1 LSRGR
6 QQSVRCKR
14 AGSASVLSHAD
25 RSLVAQ
31 AGLVAAFQQHLAFDS
46 GNRPTRPRARHCG
59 SHLLPHRAVELF
71 PVPSMGVVAAP
82 GESSVGLPRH
92 PGCARGHRRGRNPI
106 GARQA
111 VERLP
116 EPLLLAAVSFG
127 EAGHRADH
135 SGAFGLGNVGAAIH
149 RILQC
154 PQLVPLPVGFR
165 VGPLP
170 LGLRGGRFGAA
181 PRRGEVAR
189 HRLRAADEDRRGR
202 CAHRGAMER
211 KS

>member
-1 LSRGR
+1 MPT
-6 QQSVRCKR
+6 
-14 AGSASVLSHAD
+14 VLSSRKPAWWPHFSSTL
-25 RSLVAQ
+25 RSTAVTARL
-31 AGLVAAFQQHLAFDS
+31 GLVLGIAVLTCFLTGLLSYFQYQAWEW
-46 GNRPTRPRARHCG
+46 
-59 SHLLPHRAVELF
+59 LP
-71 PVPSMGVVAAP
+71 PP

-92 PGCARGHRRGRNPI
+92 AGCARGHRRGRNPI

-116 EPLLLAAVSFG
+116 EPLPLAAVSFG